1 MNECQD
7 GNKCHP
13 NATCSDTDGS
23 FTCTCRDGAAGDGF
37 TCEGK
42 NTLLI
47 FDCYSPYI
55 LEGSIRN
62 IRVHPLSIF
71 AAQCTTNFQLVLGP
85 VDSCLNW
92 RVSQN
97 LCKHTITHV
106 FLHIRLPRALL
117 SVLLCPFSLIQPRQ
131 SYQISRWQQSLCST
145 SPSVMSRKPNSPAS
159 TTRPRK

>member
-1 MNECQD
+1 METSVI
-7 GNKCHP
+7 KMPH
-13 NATCSDTDGS
+13 AL
-23 FTCTCRDGAAGDGF
+23 
-37 TCEGK
+37 
-42 NTLLI
+42 TLMVVLHAPAEMELQEMASPVKVRTLSLYLNNPY
-47 FDCYSPYI
+47 CYSPYI

-145 SPSVMSRKPNSPAS
+145 SPSVTSRKPNSPAS